1 MSHSLEFNSLPSAV
15 GGFLRAAVARGSGLK
30 KGQTIPRI
38 SAICRGVVA
47 DADDLRKYRKLCGF
61 RIDGRLPP
69 SYPHIL
75 AAPLHLQVLT
85 HKAFPFK
92 LLGAVHVRNAVTQ
105 HRPIAASEAVDVE
118 VFVEG
123 HRDVDAGREFDLV
136 TKIRDTA
143 GKVAWESTST
153 NLIRG
158 GSGGKSKK
166 SGWTPPDWS
175 AFELIGDWTVP
186 EDIGRRYGLTAGDV
200 NPIHM
205 HALAAK
211 PFGFKRAIAHGMY
224 SYARCVARLL
234 PEDVDAVSL
243 TVAFK
248 RPVFL
253 PSRVE
258 LLAREDAQGSEYLLT
273 NAARD
278 TVYLEGR
285 IDRLQAS
292 GTAPVATGTAAAPA
306 VKKAAGKKA
315 AAKKTAAKKTGAKK
329 AAAKKSAAK
338 KSARKAPAKK
348 ATAKKSAAGKSAAK
362 KTAAKK
368 TGA

>member
-47 DADDLRKYRKLCGF
+47 DAEGLRKYRKLCGF

-105 HRPIAASEAVDVE
+105 HRPIAASEALDVE

-175 AFELIGDWTVP
+175 AFELVGDWTVP
-186 EDIGRRYGLTAGDV
+186 EDIGRRYGLIAGDV

-234 PEDVDAVSL
+234 PEDADAVSL

-258 LLAREDAQGSEYLLT
+258 LLARDDAKGREYLLT

-285 IDRLQAS
+285 IDRPQAAGS
-292 GTAPVATGTAAAPA
+292 APA
-306 VKKAAGKKA
+306 AKKAVGKKA
-315 AAKKTAAKKTGAKK
+315 AAKKATAKK

-338 KSARKAPAKK
+338 KSARKATAKK
-348 ATAKKSAAGKSAAK
+348 ATAKKATASKSAAR